1 MQCPHCAH
9 PDSIRYGTSR
19 GVQRY
24 RCQACRRI
32 FQTLRRGKDP
42 ALKQQAC
49 QLYLEGMGMRA
60 IGRVLNIHHQT
71 VSRWLVQAA
80 QSLPESPPQTEVCSF
95 IEIDELC
102 TFIVKKKSQCWLWL
116 AVDSSFGK
124 VLGFACGRRTIKTAK
139 LLWQQIKHLPTMGDG
154 TDMLKSYENFIPHAK
169 HYASKTF
176 TTQIES
182 LNCRLRHYLARLHRK
197 TLCYSKSK
205 TMLEVSLKLLIHQLN
220 NP

>member
-42 ALKQQAC
+42 VLKQQAC
-49 QLYLEGMGMRA
+49 QLYLEGMGIRA
-60 IGRVLNIHHQT
+60 IGRVLNIHHKT

-80 QSLPESPPQTEVCSF
+80 QALLASPPQTEACSF

-102 TFIVKKKSQCWLWL
+102 TFIAKKSQCWLWL
-116 AVDSSFGK
+116 AVDAIFGK
-124 VLGFACGRRTIKTAK
+124 VLGFACGRRTIKTGQV
-139 LLWQQIKHLPTMGDG
+139 LWHQIKHLPTMGYG

-169 HYASKTF
+169 HYARKTF

-197 TLCYSKSK
+197 TL
-205 TMLEVSLKLLIHQLN
+205 
-220 NP
+220 